1 MEQQHQN
8 GSVSKH
14 TINDLKKALAQ
25 QQYTRAVL
33 IHTRRIQAF
42 ISRYNKIQR
51 YIQRSIAY
59 LCIVILPYTALKYI
73 IFALRMKRHYSK
85 IESYDLIC
93 FFPSSFFFSLLS
105 RFVLCMRH
113 PIQCY
118 QLLYA
123 ASPSVICEWF
133 LRFFCFLFASIE
145 HVTFEYQPNSAARMC
160 ANRELTYR
168 VVVLLYALGDLQ

>member
-1 MEQQHQN
+1 MKQQHQN
-8 GSVSKH
+8 ESDSKH
-14 TINDLKKALAQ
+14 TIKDLKKALAQ
-25 QQYTRAVL
+25 LNTHAVL

-59 LCIVILPYTALKYI
+59 LCIVILPYTASKYI

-93 FFPSSFFFSLLS
+93 FFSQLVFSLFS
-105 RFVLCMRH
+105 RFILCMRH

-123 ASPSVICEWF
+123 ASPSVICEWI
-133 LRFFCFLFASIE
+133 LLFFCFLFASIE
-145 HVTFEYQPNSAARMC
+145 HVTFEYQPNSAAQMC
-160 ANRELTYR
+160 ANCELTYR
-168 VVVLLYALGDLQ
+168 VVVRLYTLGDLQ

>member
-25 QQYTRAVL
+25 QQYTRVVL

-93 FFPSSFFFSLLS
+93 FFSQLVFFLFFRVSFSVCGIPFNAISYCTLHLLLSSASGFCDFFASFSLQS
-105 RFVLCMRH
+105 N
-113 PIQCY
+113 
-118 QLLYA
+118 
-123 ASPSVICEWF
+123 
-133 LRFFCFLFASIE
+133 
-145 HVTFEYQPNSAARMC
+145 T
-160 ANRELTYR
+160 
-168 VVVLLYALGDLQ
+168 